1 MSTRSRSFACT
12 LGLLLFACQAR
23 ETVAPPPCPPVTA
36 APPPAVA
43 TPPAAAEQ
51 AQTPPAPKGP
61 VAAPIDKNLARPDVI
76 ATSAPLPGFMRGIN
90 LGNCLDAPAEG
101 AWGAV
106 LSEKHFDMAQAAG
119 FDHVRL
125 PVRFTTPE
133 RSGETPPFQ
142 IKDEFMKRVDWA
154 VDQALAHHL
163 SIIIDVHH
171 FAEMNKDPKANEARL
186 LAIWK
191 QIAEHFAKRPPEV
204 AFEILNEPTD
214 KLEPKLLNAVTR
226 DAIKVIRVKNPTRIV
241 FADSYFWAN
250 ARRLAEL
257 ELPKD
262 PNVVAQFHM
271 YEPILFTHQGAP
283 WMDPPF
289 QTRGVIFPG
298 PPATPLTPLPDAA
311 KEKWVAD
318 WFKGYNE
325 LPQAENPGGPQAVFD
340 YFDFAAKY
348 VKATGKRVYLGE
360 FGAIDN
366 ADQQSRENYVWLV
379 RTEAE
384 RRGIGWAYWDDGGG
398 FKAMNVYAGS
408 WNEGLRR
415 ALLDR

>member
-1 MSTRSRSFACT
+1 MPTTVKHLYLIF
-12 LGLLLFACQAR
+12 GLTGLACQSSQA
-23 ETVAPPPCPPVTA
+23 VAPPPCPPQTA
-36 APPPAVA
+36 APPLPVA
-43 TPPAAAEQ
+43 
-51 AQTPPAPKGP
+51 PPAPTPAPAPPATP
-61 VAAPIDKNLARPDVI
+61 VAAPLDKNLARPDVI
-76 ATSAPLPGFMRGIN
+76 ARSAPLPGFMKGIN

-101 AWGAV
+101 AWGTV
-106 LSEKHFDMAQAAG
+106 ISEKHFELAAAAG

-125 PVRFTTPE
+125 PVRFSAPE
-133 RSGETPPFQ
+133 RTDVKPPY
-142 IKDEFMKRVDWA
+142 KVNDEFLKRVDWA

-163 SIIIDVHH
+163 SVIVDLHH
-171 FAEMNKDPKANEARL
+171 FAEMNSDPNANKERL
-186 LAIWK
+186 YAIWR
-191 QIAEHFAKRPPEV
+191 QVAAHLAKRPPEV

-214 KLEPKLLNAVTR
+214 KLEPKLLNEITR
-226 DAIKVIRVKNPTRIV
+226 ESIKIIRAKNPKRLI

-262 PNVVAQFHM
+262 PNVIAEFHM

-298 PPATPLTPLPDAA
+298 PPASPLTPLPEAA
-311 KEKWVAD
+311 KADWVSE
-318 WFKGYNE
+318 WFKGYDTK
-325 LPQAENPGGPQAVFD
+325 PQAENPGGPKAVFE
-340 YFDFAAKY
+340 YFDFASNY

-360 FGAIDN
+360 FGAIDH
-366 ADQQSRENYVWLV
+366 ADAQSRENYVWLV

-384 RRGIGWAYWDDGGG
+384 RRGMGWAYWDDGGS
-398 FKAMNVYAGS
+398 FKAMNPAGGT

-415 ALLDR
+415 ALVDK